1 MRKLLVV
8 ENLKKYFPVE
18 QTFIDKLLGRKGQYV
33 KAVDGITFHINVG
46 ETLALVGESGC
57 GKTTTG
63 RLVLRLLEPTDGKI
77 VFDGKDITWEK
88 ESSLR
93 RWFRREAQI
102 IFQDPYASLNPRMKV
117 GEIIEEPLKIHKI
130 GTPKERREMVVKML
144 EKVGLT
150 PPDYFYDRYPHEL
163 SGGQR
168 QRVAIARAIILKPK
182 FIVADEPTSSLD
194 VSIRAQILKL
204 LLELKREFKLTYL
217 FITHDLATAYYIAD
231 RMAVMYLGKI
241 VEMGSTRDVIFNP
254 KHPYTKALFSAIP
267 LPDPKLNR
275 LRKKIK
281 IKGEPPNPINIPP
294 GCRFHPRCPYA
305 KPICSKEEPP
315 LVEVGKGHYVACWLV
330 T

>member
-294 GCRFHPRCPYA
+294 GCRFHPRCPYV